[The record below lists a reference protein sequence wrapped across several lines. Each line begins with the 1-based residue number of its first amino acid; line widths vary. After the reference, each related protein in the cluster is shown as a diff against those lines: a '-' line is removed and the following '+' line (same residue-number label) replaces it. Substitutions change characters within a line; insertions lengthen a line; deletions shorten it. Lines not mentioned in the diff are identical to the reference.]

1 MTIRSRLASAKH
13 SISSPQ
19 AFLET
24 TRTGK
29 NTKPETESGKF
40 GKWSNKDL
48 DPSPPEQRTWTG
60 WSFFAFQFSIAF
72 SPTTY
77 NVGAS
82 LYAIGLN
89 WWTILIASIVAS
101 ALVAILLQLN
111 SRGAAWY
118 HVGYPTFIRASSGIY
133 GSLIFV
139 FIRGVVAV
147 LYMAIQTLYA
157 SKFIAVMLRCVFGH
171 RWTDIP
177 NHLPESAAITS
188 SDLLAFGILWLLE
201 FPFAFVHP
209 SKMDVVFRIKS
220 VLAPIGLFA
229 TMIWALKSSHGANFS
244 GLSTGE
250 TAATG
255 SVLGWSFMKAINTI
269 VSNMIP
275 PLVNSPDLARYARRP
290 RDTMPMAFGLM
301 ISKPV
306 VVALGMVITAAGY
319 KQFGE
324 AYWNMWDFYSSVLD
338 KYWGPGART
347 LVFLAAGIQAFAT
360 FVTNLTSNSIPAGC
374 DLAGLFPR
382 YFTIIRG
389 QVVCFLL
396 AWVCGMS
403 PYLYEPKGN
412 HPKATSQRLM
422 FDLVPWKLTYSATS
436 FITFLGSY
444 LCFICP
450 IVAIMIV
457 DYYLIRRG
465 NLHVPSIYT
474 PAPGTPYFYT
484 SGFNIRAF
492 IAWAASIALV
502 IPGVSGAL
510 NPGSIGTGAV
520 RIYNLGFLVSTSVA
534 GVLYYVLCWGWP
546 VRMFPRD
553 YEGRE
558 GGMGFEGMKAVEG
571 FFGDESF
578 VPGYLGESVEEMIGV
593 VVVEVKGNEDQ
604 SGRVE
609 DEEVEKGSA

>member
-1 MTIRSRLASAKH
+1 MTLSTAKHALSSPRALLDTIRIDKSGGGES
-13 SISSPQ
+13 
-19 AFLET
+19 
-24 TRTGK
+24 
-29 NTKPETESGKF
+29 ESGQF

-48 DPSPPEQRTWTG
+48 DPSPPEQRTWTF

-89 WWTILIASIVAS
+89 WWTILIASIVVS
-101 ALVAILLQLN
+101 AMVAALLLLN

-118 HVGYPTFIRASSGIY
+118 HIGYPTFIRASSGIY

-139 FIRGVVAV
+139 FIRGVVAI

-177 NHLPESAAITS
+177 NRLPESAAITS
-188 SDLLAFGILWLLE
+188 ADLLAFGILWLLE

-209 SKMDVVFRIKS
+209 SKMDMVFRIKS

-229 TMIWALKSSHGANFS
+229 TMIWALVSSHGANFS
-244 GLSTGE
+244 GLST
-250 TAATG
+250 TKAATG
-255 SVLGWSFMKAINTI
+255 SALGWSFMKAINTI

-275 PLVNSPDLARYARRP
+275 PLVNIPDLARYARRP
-290 RDTMPMAFGLM
+290 SDTIPMSVGLM
-301 ISKPV
+301 LSKPV
-306 VVALGMVITAAGY
+306 VVMLGMVITAAGY

-324 AYWNMWDFYSSVLD
+324 AYWNLWDFYSSILD
-338 KYWGPGART
+338 NYWGPGTRT
-347 LVFLAAGIQAFAT
+347 LVFFAAGIQAFAT
-360 FVTNLTSNSIPAGC
+360 FVTNLTSNSIPVGC

-382 YFTIIRG
+382 YFTIVRG

-396 AWVCGMS
+396 AWVC
-403 PYLYEPKGN
+403 
-412 HPKATSQRLM
+412 
-422 FDLVPWKLTYSATS
+422 VPWKLTYSATS
-436 FITFLGSY
+436 FLTFLGSY

-450 IVAIMIV
+450 IVAIMVV

-465 NLHVPSIYT
+465 NIHIPSLYT
-474 PAPGTPYFYT
+474 AQKATPYHYT

-492 IAWAASIALV
+492 ISWAAAIALV

-510 NPGSIGTGAV
+510 NPGSIGTAAV
-520 RIYNLGFLVSTSVA
+520 RIYDLGFLISTSVA
-534 GVLYYVLCWGWP
+534 GALYWVLCTLWP
-546 VRMFPRD
+546 VRIFP
-553 YEGRE
+553 EGKEALGE
-558 GGMGFEGMKAVEG
+558 GLGFEGMRRTEG
-571 FFGDESF
+571 FFGDESA
-578 VPGYLGESVEEMIGV
+578 VPEGQYRW
-593 VVVEVKGNEDQ
+593 
-604 SGRVE
+604 RVIR
-609 DEEVEKGSA
+609 

>member
-13 SISSPQ
+13 TISSPQ
-19 AFLET
+19 AFLDT
-24 TRTGK
+24 IRTDK
-29 NTKPETESGKF
+29 SNESESKAGKF

-48 DPSPPEQRTWTG
+48 DPSPPEQRKWTR

-101 ALVAILLQLN
+101 ALVAILLELN

-118 HVGYPTFIRASSGIY
+118 HIGYPTFIRASSGIY

-157 SKFIAVMLRCVFGH
+157 SKFVAVMLRCVFGH

-209 SKMDVVFRIKS
+209 SKMDMVFRIKS
-220 VLAPIGLFA
+220 VLAPIGLIA

-244 GLSTGE
+244 GLSTGQ

-255 SVLGWSFMKAINTI
+255 SALGWSFMKAINTI

-275 PLVNSPDLARYARRP
+275 PLVNIPDLARYARRP

-301 ISKPV
+301 VSKPV

-360 FVTNLTSNSIPAGC
+360 FVTNLTSNSIPVGC

-396 AWVCGMS
+396 AWVCV
-403 PYLYEPKGN
+403 P
-412 HPKATSQRLM
+412 
-422 FDLVPWKLTYSATS
+422 VPWKLTYSATS

-450 IVAIMIV
+450 IVAIMVV

-465 NLHVPSIYT
+465 NLHIPSLYN
-474 PAPGTPYFYT
+474 PQPETPYFYT
-484 SGFNIRAF
+484 SGFNVRAF
-492 IAWAASIALV
+492 ISWAAAIALV

-510 NPGSIGTGAV
+510 NPGSIGTAAV
-520 RIYNLGFLVSTSVA
+520 RIYDLGFLVSTSVA
-534 GVLYYVLCWGWP
+534 GVLYYCLCWVWP
-546 VRMFPRD
+546 VRMFSGH

-558 GGMGFEGMKAVEG
+558 IGMGFEGMKASEG

-578 VPGYLGESVEEMIGV
+578 VPGYLESSVEGSIGV
-593 VVVEVKGNEDQ
+593 VVGVKGEK
-604 SGRVE
+604 
-609 DEEVEKGSA
+609 VEKGSV

>member
-1 MTIRSRLASAKH
+1 MTIRSRLASAQH
-13 SISSPQ
+13 SVSSPQ
-19 AFLET
+19 VFLDT
-24 TRTGK
+24 IRIDK
-29 NTKPETESGKF
+29 NSQNESENGQF

-101 ALVAILLQLN
+101 VLVAILLQLN

-133 GSLIFV
+133 GSLVFV

-157 SKFIAVMLRCVFGH
+157 SKFVAVMLRCVFGH

-209 SKMDVVFRIKS
+209 SKMDMVFRVKS
-220 VLAPIGLFA
+220 VLAPIGLIA

-244 GLSTGE
+244 GLSTSD
-250 TAATG
+250 AATG

-275 PLVNSPDLARYARRP
+275 PLVNIPDLARYARRP
-290 RDTMPMAFGLM
+290 KDTMPMAFGLM

-360 FVTNLTSNSIPAGC
+360 FVTNLTSNSIPVGC

-396 AWVCGMS
+396 AWVC
-403 PYLYEPKGN
+403 
-412 HPKATSQRLM
+412 
-422 FDLVPWKLTYSATS
+422 VPWKLTYSATS

-450 IVAIMIV
+450 IVAIMLV

-465 NLHVPSIYT
+465 NIHVPSLYT
-474 PAPGTPYFYT
+474 PIPETPYFYT
-484 SGFNIRAF
+484 SGFNVRAF
-492 IAWAASIALV
+492 ISWIASIALV

-510 NPGSIGTGAV
+510 NPGSIGTAAV
-520 RIYNLGFLVSTSVA
+520 HIYDLGFLVSTSVA
-534 GVLYYVLCWGWP
+534 GVLYYFLCWCWP
-546 VRMFPRD
+546 ARIFPGV

-558 GGMGFEGMKAVEG
+558 GDVGFEGMKAIEG
-571 FFGDESF
+571 FFGDEDL
-578 VPGYLGESVEEMIGV
+578 VPGYLEGIVEGRV
-593 VVVEVKGNEDQ
+593 VVGVKGDRDGD
-604 SGRVE
+604 GRIE
-609 DEEVEKGSA
+609 EEVEKGCSYSR

>member
-1 MTIRSRLASAKH
+1 MTIRSRLAAAQH
-13 SISSPQ
+13 TLSSPQ
-19 AFLET
+19 AFLDT
-24 TRTGK
+24 IRTDK
-29 NTKPETESGKF
+29 NIDSESEAGKF

-48 DPSPPEQRTWTG
+48 DPSPPEQRTWKG

-89 WWTILIASIVAS
+89 WWTILIAAIVAS

-157 SKFIAVMLRCVFGH
+157 SKFVAVMLRCVFGH

-188 SDLLAFGILWLLE
+188 SDLLAFGI
-201 FPFAFVHP
+201 F
-209 SKMDVVFRIKS
+209 KMDMVFRIKS
-220 VLAPIGLFA
+220 VLAPIGLIV

-244 GLSTGE
+244 GLSTGQ

-255 SVLGWSFMKAINTI
+255 SALGWSFMKAINTI

-275 PLVNSPDLARYARRP
+275 PLVNIPDLARYARRP

-301 ISKPV
+301 VSKPV

-360 FVTNLTSNSIPAGC
+360 FVTNLTSNSIPVGC

-396 AWVCGMS
+396 AWVC
-403 PYLYEPKGN
+403 
-412 HPKATSQRLM
+412 
-422 FDLVPWKLTYSATS
+422 VPWKLTYSATS

-450 IVAIMIV
+450 IVAIMVV

-465 NLHVPSIYT
+465 NLHVPSLYT
-474 PAPGTPYFYT
+474 PQPGTPYFYT

-492 IAWAASIALV
+492 ISWAAAIALV

-510 NPGSIGTGAV
+510 KPGSIGTAAV
-520 RIYNLGFLVSTSVA
+520 RIYDLGFLVSTSVA
-534 GVLYYVLCWGWP
+534 GVLYYCLCWVWP
-546 VRMFPRD
+546 VRMFPEG
-553 YEGRE
+553 YVGRE
-558 GGMGFEGMKAVEG
+558 GDMGFEGMKASEG
-571 FFGDESF
+571 FFGDEHI
-578 VPGYLGESVEEMIGV
+578 VPGYLGDSVEASLVVGV
-593 VVVEVKGNEDQ
+593 GVKGEE
-604 SGRVE
+604 GRRVE
-609 DEEVEKGSA
+609 EEEVEKGSV